1 MSEDVTD
8 GVFHADGHLFVP
20 RRIGAGPWST
30 RSLHGGPPA
39 ALVGRLLDRWGDN
52 DGSWRLTRLSIELL
66 RPVPLAPL
74 RIGIKPRRQ
83 GRRIQVL
90 DAVLCDESD
99 TEVLVARGL
108 RVAVADNGI
117 DEEALPGIHPLVLP
131 DPDGCE
137 HWSRDSGR
145 PSGNSFSDAMDVRL
159 IAGRPFDE
167 LGPAH
172 VWLRLLSPIFVGE
185 EIHPLDRAIVAADY
199 ANGMS
204 NVVPF
209 ATHRYVNAD
218 LTLALHRFPTGEWIS
233 LDAVTHARREGHG
246 TAHGVLSDRT
256 HPIGH
261 TIQSLVIDER

>member
-1 MSEDVTD
+1 M
-8 GVFHADGHLFVP
+8 
-20 RRIGAGPWST
+20 
-30 RSLHGGPPA
+30 HGGPPA
-39 ALVGRLLDRWGDN
+39 ALVGRMLDEWDDN
-52 DGSWRLTRLSIELL
+52 NGAWRLTRLSVELL
-66 RPVPLAPL
+66 RPVPVAPL
-74 RIGIKPRRQ
+74 RVRVEPRRQ

-90 DAVLCDESD
+90 DAALRDESG

-117 DEEALPGIHPLVLP
+117 DEESLPAPDPVAAP

-137 HWSRDSGR
+137 RWSRDSGR
-145 PSGNSFSDAMDVRL
+145 PRGHSFSDAMDVRL
-159 IAGRPFDE
+159 IEGRPFDE

-172 VWLRLLSPIFVGE
+172 VWLRLMTPILVGE

-209 ATHRYVNAD
+209 TTHRYVNAD
-218 LTLALHRFPTGEWIS
+218 LTLALHRYPSGEWIA
-233 LDAVTHARREGHG
+233 LDATTHARREGHG

-256 HPIGH
+256 GPIGH
-261 TIQSLVIDER
+261 SIQSLVIDAR